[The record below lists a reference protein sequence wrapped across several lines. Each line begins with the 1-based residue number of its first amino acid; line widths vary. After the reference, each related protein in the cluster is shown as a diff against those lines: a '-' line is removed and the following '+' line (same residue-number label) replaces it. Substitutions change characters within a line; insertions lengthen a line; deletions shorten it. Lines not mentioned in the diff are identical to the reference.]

1 VFVAG
6 PTDCLISVLFELFT
20 DSNLPFP
27 FPASPPTNAQKQR
40 LSNALSKPGKS
51 KAPEKQGL

>member
-1 VFVAG
+1 MFVAG

-40 LSNALSKPGKS
+40 LSNA
-51 KAPEKQGL
+51 PEKQGL